1 MAHNGGMSRTKRKF
15 SDLSPA
21 ARVGV
26 VAAGAAQVTLAVLA
40 FTDLAGRPAK
50 EINGPKPAWVPV
62 ILVSWFGPLTYF
74 FFGRK
79 G

>member
-1 MAHNGGMSRTKRKF
+1 VSRKKRKF
-15 SDLSPA
+15 SELSPA

-26 VAAGAAQVTLAVLA
+26 VAAGVGQVTLAVLA
-40 FTDLAGRPAK
+40 FTDLAGRPKK

-62 ILVSWFGPLTYF
+62 ILVNWFGPITYF
-74 FFGRK
+74 LFGRK